1 MIELWTGYGIVLL
14 IMFIGVMGNLIPG
27 IPGTPLILAGAVGHQ
42 LYFAGQ
48 GGVGWWW
55 VAVLT
60 IFGLLA
66 LGLDY
71 LATLLG
77 AKKLGATWKGMVGAL
92 LGLVAGLFVFPP
104 IGLIVGPFIGA
115 MGFEWAFGR
124 EARESAKAGVGAVLG
139 LALGVVG
146 KLVCSV
152 VMLALF
158 AFKAGQSAS
167 TLPVVPTPPPIVEAP
182 ASETPEAAQD

>member
-48 GGVGWWW
+48 GGAGWWW

-60 IFGLLA
+60 AFGLLA

-77 AKKLGATWKGMVGAL
+77 AKKLGATWRGMVGA
-92 LGLVAGLFVFPP
+92 VVVGLFVFPP
-104 IGLIVGPFIGA
+104 IGLVVGPFVGA

-124 EARESAKAGVGAVLG
+124 KAPEAAKAGVGAVIG
-139 LALGVVG
+139 MALGVVG

-152 VMLALF
+152 VMVSLF
-158 AFKAGQSAS
+158 AFAAWPNAS
-167 TLPVVPTPPPIVEAP
+167 DLWVAPTPPPVVESP
-182 ASETPEAAQD
+182 TTEAADAASD